1 MNAVFER
8 DYVAF
13 SSSWRFLLLRG
24 GFAAGVGLLFL
35 VRILAA
41 YTRSGG
47 NFDGVGTD
55 LLATTI
61 ILGAL
66 LLALAA
72 PGSFATV
79 LVHARAS
86 NALPILFATPLTP
99 LGIAGGAFTARAGQL
114 FLLVLATCPPLALA
128 LLFGGVRGS
137 QIFEALAAAASA
149 VLLLGAPA
157 FLVSAWA
164 RRTASA
170 VVTAYLVGAGVLAA
184 LGMVGQWALTGLDSA
199 TIAAAISPYHA
210 VVRALDPVGRGD
222 GAGVSGVLFLFVGSL
237 VCAAFAVLLAAWRLE
252 REAHGAD
259 STPVALSKR
268 GCRPLTH
275 ENPVLDHELRRGS
288 LLGRRSPARGL
299 LALLLASELAYGLG
313 VWGAGVEAVSIRA
326 HFMVLGFQ
334 SLLLTLAVC
343 AAGATALA
351 HEKETN
357 TLDLLRAAPLPPAQV
372 VIGKLAGVLRAL
384 LPCLLVPVG
393 HLVYASFL
401 GVFSPLAV
409 PAVAISGVVVLSA
422 WATFALFQSLDQREP
437 QRAIAR
443 TMTLLAI
450 VGVLLAANIGWP
462 LAGAFSKLD
471 DWVGAGAAF
480 GATPIASILLP
491 AALLRT
497 GGSSIETAVV
507 VAPSGADLAVGAIAL
522 IVWLALHV
530 AFGMALYRRLARLYR
545 TRFEG

>member
-35 VRILAA
+35 VRILTA
-41 YTRSGG
+41 YGQGDFS
-47 NFDGVGTD
+47 DVGSS
-55 LLATTI
+55 LLTMTV
-61 ILGAL
+61 ILGAF
-66 LLALAA
+66 LLALSA
-72 PGSFATV
+72 PGAFATV

-99 LGIAGGAFTARAGQL
+99 FGIAAGAFTARAGQL

-128 LLFGGVRGS
+128 LLFGGIRGG
-137 QIFEALAAAASA
+137 QILEAVAAAAAA
-149 VLLLGAPA
+149 VLILGAPA

-170 VVTAYLVGAGVLAA
+170 VVTAYLVGAGVIAA
-184 LGMVGQWALTGLDSA
+184 LALAGEWARTALDSMQ
-199 TIAAAISPYHA
+199 IAAAVSPYHA
-210 VVRALDPVGRGD
+210 VLRALETTGRGE
-222 GAGVSGVLFLFVGSL
+222 GTGVSGVLFLLLGSI
-237 VCAAFAVLLAAWRLE
+237 AASGVAMLLAAWRLE
-252 REAHGAD
+252 REAHG
-259 STPVALSKR
+259 TELVPPVLSRR
-268 GCRPLTH
+268 GCRPLKH

-288 LLGRRSPARGL
+288 LLGKRSPARGL
-299 LALLLASELAYGLG
+299 LVLLLLSELAYALG
-313 VWGAGVEAVSIRA
+313 VWFAGVEAVSIRA
-326 HFMVLGFQ
+326 HFFVLSFQ
-334 SLLLTLAVC
+334 CLLLTLAVC

-357 TLDLLRAAPLPPAQV
+357 TLELLRAAPLPPAHV
-372 VIGKLAGVLRAL
+372 VVGKLAGVLRAL
-384 LPCLLVPVG
+384 LPCLLVPLA
-393 HLVYASFL
+393 HLAYASVL

-409 PAVAISGVVVLSA
+409 PAVAVSGTVVLSA

-450 VGVLLAANIGWP
+450 VGVLLAANVGWP
-462 LAGAFSKLD
+462 LAGAFSRQLE
-471 DWVGAGAAF
+471 DWVRLGSAF
-480 GATPIASILLP
+480 GATPIATILLP

-497 GGSSIETAVV
+497 GGSSLETAVV
-507 VAPSGADLAVGAIAL
+507 PAPAGAEVVVGALALAVWL
-522 IVWLALHV
+522 ILHA
-530 AFGMALYRRLARLYR
+530 AFGHALYRRLARLYR
-545 TRFEG
+545 TRIEG